1 MSVGILKKKQ
11 TYRFVFGENW
21 MVKSKWFQIS
31 TAHVN
36 WKVLSLT
43 CHSMMYE
50 YEKTKTYMVL
60 LTGRKAFIL
69 YDTISFHTIM
79 DLWKKMHTKR
89 NIKQLIFTWGQWK
102 FPRNILQ
109 HSILNRTHK
118 MTVTGRQ
125 TLGNGVFSIFG
136 FIPTDVV
143 FARIIPSSGWKFSN
157 SARLIASPPTLLA
170 SCLALSSSHKKTKK
184 FTKLASRLNQCS
196 SQKANTGWKRKN
208 DKCSPK

>member
-1 MSVGILKKKQ
+1 MISDFNSPCKLKGLVFDMPFNDVWGWKNQ
-11 TYRFVFGENW
+11 NIYGASYRE
-21 MVKSKWFQIS
+21 KSY
-31 TAHVN
+31 H
-36 WKVLSLT
+36 LT
-43 CHSMMYE
+43 WHY
-50 YEKTKTYMVL
+50 
-60 LTGRKAFIL
+60 FIRHNDGL
-69 YDTISFHTIM
+69 V
-79 DLWKKMHTKR
+79 KKMHTKR
-89 NIKQLIFTWGQWK
+89 NMKQLIFTWGQWK

-109 HSILNRTHK
+109 PIKFNNRTHK

-196 SQKANTGWKRKN
+196 SQKANTSWIRKN